1 MCYTKQEVEII
12 ANNCSDLLQLDD
24 VCICFKYL
32 IDNNYIQKNIHL
44 RTVTLVRFVELS
56 KQ

>member
-1 MCYTKQEVEII
+1 MCYTKQEIEII

-24 VCICFKYL
+24 VCICFQYL
-32 IDNNYIQKNIHL
+32 IENNLLEKSMHL

-56 KQ
+56 K